1 MRTLGGYRII
11 RKIAESLDILYEAQD
26 TTLGRRVALKELRL
40 PDDLPPK
47 QQKHAVERFFREA
60 RAAAALAH
68 PNILQIYGA
77 GEDSGRYFIAME
89 YLEGSTVRDI
99 LQNDGPLPPSEAVPI
114 AVQIANALQYA
125 HSRGVVHRDV
135 KPDNIMV
142 LPDGQVK
149 LTDFGI
155 AQIASDIET
164 DDEPVVG
171 TPSYMSPEQIRGEEI
186 DPRTDLFSLGATLYE
201 MLTGR
206 KPFAAEDV
214 PSITHRILSDE
225 PDPAPEIPAALRA
238 AIFRA
243 LAKRPEDRFESAR
256 EFGAALLAAASPG
269 ANREPTAPV
278 KTTAA
283 PKSQPIPTPAAARAV
298 PDAGDYDAQ
307 GASKSAPP
315 RLGAS
320 VAEYLATHPRRK
332 GRGHLAIVAWALG
345 LALLAVFAAYAA
357 VSVSRGFRARAA
369 LREAADHLHRGAEL
383 YKAGDYPSAALEFQ
397 QAARLSPTGRIAD
410 VARENII
417 ACYLAAGVEASRQG
431 KSQEAIADYRIA
443 LTLDP
448 ANAAAHYNLGVEYF
462 KLGQEDAALAEWQS
476 ALQQDPDSPAGQA
489 AAEMTAQVHLSRGD
503 NLSRQGR
510 IAEAV
515 KQWQQAVNAAPK
527 SQWGRLAQDN
537 IRQAMG
543 R

>member
-26 TTLGRRVALKELRL
+26 SALGRRVALKELRL
-40 PDDLPPK
+40 PDDLTPK
-47 QQKHAVERFFREA
+47 QRKHAIERFFREA

-77 GEDSGRYFIAME
+77 GEDQGRHFIAME
-89 YLEGSTVRDI
+89 YLEGSTVREI
-99 LQNDGPLPPSEAVPI
+99 LQNDGPLPPSEAVLI

-155 AQIASDIET
+155 ARTASDVET

-171 TPSYMSPEQIRGEEI
+171 TPSYMSPEQIRGEET
-186 DPRTDLFSLGATLYE
+186 DSRTDLFSLGATLYE

-214 PSITHRILSDE
+214 PSITQRILSDE

-243 LAKRPEDRFESAR
+243 LAKRPEERFESAR
-256 EFGAALLAAASPG
+256 EFGAALLAALGSGTDGAPTPQTKMAARPQASPM
-269 ANREPTAPV
+269 PI
-278 KTTAA
+278 TTAA
-283 PKSQPIPTPAAARAV
+283 PASS
-298 PDAGDYDAQ
+298 DGGDYSAP
-307 GASKSAPP
+307 GVSKSVPP

-332 GRGHLAIVAWALG
+332 ARGHLTIVAWAIG

-357 VSVSRGFRARAA
+357 VSVSRGFRTRAV

-383 YKAGDYPSAALEFQ
+383 YKAGDYPSAMLEFQ
-397 QAARLSPTGRIAD
+397 QAARLAPTSHIAD
-410 VARENII
+410 VARENIV
-417 ACYLAAGVEASRQG
+417 ACYLGAGTQASQQG
-431 KSQEAIADYRIA
+431 RSQEAIANYRMA

-448 ANAAAHYNLGVEYF
+448 TSAAAHYNLGVEYF
-462 KLGQEDAALAEWQS
+462 KLGRQDAALAEWQTTIE
-476 ALQQDPDSPAGQA
+476 QNPDSPAGRA

-503 NLSRQGR
+503 SLSQQGR

-515 KQWQQAVNAAPK
+515 RQWQQAVEAAPE
-527 SQWGRLAQDN
+527 SRWGRLAQDN
-537 IRQAMG
+537 IRQAIG

>member
-26 TTLGRRVALKELRL
+26 STLGRRVALKELRL
-40 PDDLPPK
+40 PDDLTPK
-47 QQKHAVERFFREA
+47 QRKHAIERFFREA
-60 RAAAALAH
+60 RAAGALAH

-77 GEDSGRYFIAME
+77 GEDEGRHFIAME

-99 LQNDGPLPPSEAVPI
+99 LQNDGPLPPNEAVPI

-171 TPSYMSPEQIRGEEI
+171 TPSYMSPEQIRGEET

-206 KPFAAEDV
+206 KPFAADDV

-243 LAKRPEDRFESAR
+243 LAKQPQERFESAR
-256 EFGAALLAAASPG
+256 EFGIALLAAARPG
-269 ANREPTAPV
+269 ADREAAAQTR
-278 KTTAA
+278 TAA
-283 PKSQPIPTPAAARAV
+283 VSHVGPPPGPATPQAASGRSNHAIPHTSPSV
-298 PDAGDYDAQ
+298 
-307 GASKSAPP
+307 PP

-332 GRGHLAIVAWALG
+332 ARGHLTIVAWALG

-357 VSVSRGFRARAA
+357 VSVSRGFRARAVV
-369 LREAADHLHRGAEL
+369 REAADHLHRGAEL
-383 YKAGDYPSAALEFQ
+383 YKAGDYPAAVLEFQ

-417 ACYLAAGVEASRQG
+417 ACYLGAGVAASRQG

-462 KLGQEDAALAEWQS
+462 KLGQEDAALAEWQT
-476 ALQQDPDSPAGQA
+476 AIEQGPGSPAGQA

-515 KQWQQAVNAAPK
+515 TQWQQAVNAAPK